1 MQPEN
6 IQFKIKVKK
15 RWSRHKNR
23 TVVRKEKNRTTSLI
37 YSWPSD
43 PFLSPTYDSSSKLSR
58 KLKLKTNSPG
68 TLKLKTTKFPRM
80 LKMKISTATSRS
92 SCFRSRTESRIGMSR
107 LKYQRMLLLI
117 IWKLTMKAM
126 VLNHLRSL

>member
-92 SCFRSRTESRIGMSR
+92 SY
-107 LKYQRMLLLI
+107 LPDDDVLLLCAA
-117 IWKLTMKAM
+117 WRRGCAEEAAFARDSCTWPANWAAAPL
-126 VLNHLRSL
+126 